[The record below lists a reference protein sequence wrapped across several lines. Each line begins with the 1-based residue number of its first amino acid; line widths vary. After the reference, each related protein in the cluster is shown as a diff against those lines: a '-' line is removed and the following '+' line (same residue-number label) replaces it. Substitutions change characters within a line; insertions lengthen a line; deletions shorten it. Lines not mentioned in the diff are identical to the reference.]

1 MLECGEDLEVDIPK
15 VWDFFAEI
23 VSPLTSTN
31 NLPLNDYVKPLRDIS
46 LDERRISRNVAR

>member
-31 NLPLNDYVKPLRDIS
+31 NLPLNDYVKLLRDIS

>member
-31 NLPLNDYVKPLRDIS
+31 NLLLNDYVKLLRDIS